1 MTENK
6 MTENKM
12 TENKMV
18 KCFLSWCLCP
28 VIILGPILSAIV
40 IGFLFIS
47 CNSSLSTWLL
57 IYGFMMSF
65 IFIAILICTIPCLY
79 RILFKATSDYGSSS
93 LLLIPAILALIMIII
108 FQFCWTIYGA
118 VIFFP
123 AVSGPYLT
131 CQNSNDVRI
140 LIYSGTIIV
149 IHSCIICW
157 FPGFSV
163 SVSAFCERKQ
173 STQVDDSGIRT
184 KKSHSGEFNV
194 NCFCGW
200 AHFTPL
206 VTCCC
211 CGPPDEEMDTKEHQ
225 QGGFRLKKK
234 VYGFVGLLGLLVKLY
249 AQG

>member
-1 MTENK
+1 M
-6 MTENKM
+6 
-12 TENKMV
+12 
-18 KCFLSWCLCP
+18 
-28 VIILGPILSAIV
+28 
-40 IGFLFIS
+40 IGFLYIS

-65 IFIAILICTIPCLY
+65 IFIAILIFMIPCLL
-79 RILFKATSDYGSSS
+79 RILVTATSGSSS
-93 LLLIPAILALIMIII
+93 VLLVPAILALAMIIV
-108 FQFCWTIYGA
+108 FQSCWAIYGA

-184 KKSHSGEFNV
+184 KKSHRRETKV
-194 NCFCGW
+194 YCFCGW

-206 VTCCC
+206 VTCWC
-211 CGPPDEEMDTKEHQ
+211 CGPPDAEMDIEEHQ

-234 VYGFVGLLGLLVKLY
+234 VYGFVGLFGLLVKVN

>member
-1 MTENK
+1 
-6 MTENKM
+6 
-12 TENKMV
+12 MV
-18 KCFLSWCLCP
+18 KCFLSWCVCP

-40 IGFLFIS
+40 IGLIYIS

-65 IFIAILICTIPCLY
+65 IFIAILSCTAPCL
-79 RILFKATSDYGSSS
+79 LLWTATSA
-93 LLLIPAILALIMIII
+93 LLIPAILALFMIII

-131 CQNSNDVRI
+131 CQNGNDVRI
-140 LIYSGTIIV
+140 IIYSGTIIV

-163 SVSAFCERKQ
+163 AVSAF
-173 STQVDDSGIRT
+173 SDDSGR
-184 KKSHSGEFNV
+184 EANV
-194 NCFCGW
+194 NCLCGF

-206 VTCCC
+206 VTCGS
-211 CGPPDEEMDTKEHQ
+211 CGPPDEEMDPEEHQ
-225 QGGFRLKKK
+225 PGEFRLKKK
-234 VYGFVGLLGLLVKLY
+234 VYGFVGLLGLLVQLY